1 MLSFCLGQPDLPH
14 SPLWRKWIP
23 LFPLW
28 RRWPGTSTIPETAC
42 ISRSATSKPVTD
54 TRIVT
59 RTPTVT
65 VGIFE
70 ICDISSL
77 KTRGVIRKRCMLDTH
92 RPCDCSHFGEAW
104 AGVQRTIPIGCRAR
118 GTGMIYIYICIYME
132 SIYMHIH
139 IYTYIYTYIYIYI
152 SIYVCICV
160 YSDKCLGFR
169 DLDSGAEVWGSS
181 RHGGQ
186 RNA

>member
-1 MLSFCLGQPDLPH
+1 MSSFCLGQPDLPP

-42 ISRSATSKPVTD
+42 ISRSATSKPVTV

-77 KTRGVIRKRCMLDTH
+77 KTRGVVGKRCMLDTH
-92 RPCDCSHFGEAW
+92 CPCDFSHFGEAW
-104 AGVQRTIPIGCRAR
+104 AGVQRTIPSGCRAR
-118 GTGMIYIYICIYME
+118 GTGMIYIYIYRYMCV
-132 SIYMHIH
+132 
-139 IYTYIYTYIYIYI
+139 
-152 SIYVCICV
+152 YVCTPTNV
-160 YSDKCLGFR
+160 WDLGIWIQGLR
-169 DLDSGAEVWGSS
+169 CGEVLDTGASGMRRGIWSAHPAGDS
-181 RHGGQ
+181 RQ
-186 RNA
+186 FAA